1 MFLEAYIPCLSFM
14 TVGELQ
20 LAVVREIRL
29 ENRVDGVAGHTF
41 NASAESE
48 IRIIV

>member
-1 MFLEAYIPCLSFM
+1 MFFEAFIPCLTFM

-29 ENRVDGVAGHTF
+29 ENRVDGVAGRVF
-41 NASAESE
+41 NAFAELG
-48 IRIIV
+48 IRIVV